1 MSIEPITKSLS
12 RHERVLATGVPWP
25 PSAHVDKVTYTH
37 TQRYMSYKT
46 LVLGQDMLMYF
57 FLFWKKGGK
66 KIVMEPNREN
76 RVGTEEYRNSC
87 RPLLATQPFLVRERV
102 ALKLLEI
109 LVTNYLSFLATS
121 FS

>member
-1 MSIEPITKSLS
+1 
-12 RHERVLATGVPWP
+12 
-25 PSAHVDKVTYTH
+25 
-37 TQRYMSYKT
+37 
-46 LVLGQDMLMYF
+46 
-57 FLFWKKGGK
+57 
-66 KIVMEPNREN
+66 MEPNRENRVGTDSNREN
-76 RVGTEEYRNSC
+76 RVGTEEYRNLC